1 MLSILLKKQLQ
12 ETFRSYY
19 FNPKTNK
26 SRSTAGT
33 IVLFVLFGVVMV
45 VFVGGMMASLA
56 ATLCLSFHAV
66 KVEWLFFLIM
76 SLIALTLGVLGSVFN
91 TYSRLYLPKD
101 NDLLLSMPIPVS
113 TVIISRLLSVYL
125 MGLLYSSV
133 VLIPSFIV
141 YWIICGISVMSVLGC
156 MILMVI
162 ITVLVLSLSC
172 LLGWVVAKI
181 SVRLK
186 NRSIIVVLISLAFI
200 VLYYVFYF
208 NASTIIRD
216 LMLNALEYGE
226 GLKNAVPFL
235 YRFGMIG
242 TGDLLAT
249 LIFLA
254 ASAVLFV
261 LVWFLLRSSFLKL
274 AITPAVT
281 VKKKYRGSS
290 DIIERSIQRTLLTKE
305 FRRFVSSPAYMLNC
319 GLGSLLL
326 VVAGVFLL
334 IFGGQFSS
342 IISVQFGERSGF
354 DAVLL
359 CAGICLISSMNDM
372 ATPSVSLEGK
382 SIWILKSSPVTPW
395 QVLSAKLLLQITMT
409 GIPALFASVCAA
421 AAIKGDMFTRF
432 MIIPVCL
439 GYVVLMAL
447 FDLLIGLVIHNLNW
461 VSEIVPIK
469 QSIGVL
475 IALFGGWVIPIVMG
489 IAFFV
494 LMAFIG
500 GGIYLLAVFAVMLL
514 LSLPIYL
521 WMRKRGPVIYSEL

>member
-26 SRSTAGT
+26 TRSAAGR
-33 IVLFVLFGVVMV
+33 IVLFVLFGFVMV

-56 ATLCLSFHAV
+56 ATLCISFHAV
-66 KVEWLFFLIM
+66 NVEWLFFLIM

-113 TVIISRLLSVYL
+113 TVIISRILSVYL

-133 VLIPSFIV
+133 VLIPAFIV
-141 YWIICGISVMSVLGC
+141 YWIVCGISVMSVLGC
-156 MILMVI
+156 IMLMII

-181 SVRLK
+181 SVKLK
-186 NRSIIVVLISLAFI
+186 NRSFIVVLISLLFI

-216 LMLNALEYGE
+216 LMVNALEYGE
-226 GLKNAVPFL
+226 SLKNSVPFL
-235 YRFGMIG
+235 YLFGNIG
-242 TGDLLAT
+242 TGDLLAG
-249 LIFLA
+249 LIFLLV
-254 ASAVLFV
+254 SAVLFI
-261 LVWFLLRSSFLKL
+261 LVWLLLRSSFLKL

-290 DIIERSIQRTLLTKE
+290 DIVERSVPRTLLTKE
-305 FRRFVSSPAYMLNC
+305 FRKFISSPAYMLNC
-319 GLGSLLL
+319 GLGSVLL
-326 VVAGVFLL
+326 VAVGVFLL
-334 IFGGQFSS
+334 IFGGMFSS
-342 IISVQFGERSGF
+342 VMSDQFGEGSGL
-354 DAVLL
+354 DAVIL
-359 CAGICLISSMNDM
+359 CAGICLVSSMNDM

-395 QVLSAKLLLQITMT
+395 QVLSAKLLLQLITT
-409 GIPALFASVCAA
+409 GIPALFASACAA
-421 AAIKGDMFTRF
+421 AAIHGDLFARL
-432 MIIPVCL
+432 MIVPVCL
-439 GYVVLMAL
+439 GYVLFMSL
-447 FDLLIGLVIHNLNW
+447 FDLMIGLLIHNLNW

-475 IALFGGWVIPIVMG
+475 IALFGGWVIPIAMG
-489 IAFFV
+489 IVFFV

-500 GGIYLLAVFAVMLL
+500 GGIYLLAAFALMLL

-521 WMRKRGPVIYSEL
+521 WLRKRGPVIYSEL